1 MKLLKW
7 ILKKTDGIL
16 LLKKCCQSIALLM
29 LSNCVFAMNH
39 VTKIEI
45 VGKQPSQ
52 IYDFMFS
59 LDKPKYMAWHPE
71 DHAGFAI
78 IEHTETRRGS
88 VFYFDERIGDFRVNY
103 QWEVIGVMKNHKII
117 MKAKYK
123 IPIYLILTFDKTLN
137 GTLVTHDLQ
146 IGNQHK
152 SDGIKDWF
160 IKKFI
165 FTLSRQNALT
175 KHAIEEFKNLEK
187 LIE

>member
-7 ILKKTDGIL
+7 IFKKTGGVPL
-16 LLKKCCQSIALLM
+16 SKKYCQSIVLLM
-29 LSNCVFAMNH
+29 LAPQVFAMNH
-39 VTKIEI
+39 ITKIEI

-59 LDKPKYMAWHPE
+59 LDKSKYMAWHPE
-71 DHAGFAI
+71 DHAGFMVIRETEAI
-78 IEHTETRRGS
+78 RGS
-88 VFYFDERIGDFRVNY
+88 VFYFDERIGNFRVNQ
-103 QWEVIGVMKNHKII
+103 QWEVVGVIKNHKII
-117 MKAKYK
+117 MKAIYK
-123 IPIYLILTFDKTLN
+123 VPIYLILTFDKIPN

-146 IGNQHK
+146 IGNQRE
-152 SDGIKDWF
+152 SGGIKDWF

-187 LIE
+187 LL